1 MLKRPGSENPIKWF
15 YYKIIR
21 KIRFLRTRGTL
32 FHKAPR
38 EDRLSSRRAFHLKIS
53 RRRRRKF
60 RHVFLYLRP
69 KTLRRF
75 NRVLNY
81 GIPRINNDTIESRGK
96 PGKKMR
102 VVYRR
107 LRYLYNTGGL
117 FKFNFRSTLV
127 LINRNFSFLGNRKYL
142 VILLN
147 STFLFLLAYLFVFL
161 LRELA
166 IVIAAGSFDIKVVMM
181 YYDVEF
187 LIRSRDWTSEAVKV
201 VFSTG
206 PMISFLL
213 TLIALA
219 IFSLVS
225 YETWFIRLFFI
236 WVLLHAVTQSFG
248 ELVLGALFNQ
258 GFGWVLAYLYFDDT
272 EKMVIVVAILLAMV
286 AAGMILS
293 RYLLLTGNIYFN
305 TLSKSNRISFFRA
318 QFLFP
323 FLIGTGILILLK
335 QPLKNS
341 FELFVECLMLLV
353 LLPANLWASFSLDLF
368 FDEEPR
374 KARIRWVWIA
384 AALLAIVIFRIF
396 FWTGVR
402 LF

>member
-1 MLKRPGSENPIKWF
+1 
-15 YYKIIR
+15 
-21 KIRFLRTRGTL
+21 
-32 FHKAPR
+32 
-38 EDRLSSRRAFHLKIS
+38 
-53 RRRRRKF
+53 
-60 RHVFLYLRP
+60 
-69 KTLRRF
+69 
-75 NRVLNY
+75 
-81 GIPRINNDTIESRGK
+81 
-96 PGKKMR
+96 
-102 VVYRR
+102 
-107 LRYLYNTGGL
+107 
-117 FKFNFRSTLV
+117 
-127 LINRNFSFLGNRKYL
+127 
-142 VILLN
+142 
-147 STFLFLLAYLFVFL
+147 
-161 LRELA
+161 
-166 IVIAAGSFDIKVVMM
+166 
-181 YYDVEF
+181 
-187 LIRSRDWTSEAVKV
+187 
-201 VFSTG
+201 
-206 PMISFLL
+206 SFLL